1 MSRELE
7 FRHKFGVFAAGAVR
21 RSLIGGFV
29 ARSRD
34 VGPVAAASFRVASR
48 LANTLKGGYPVREP
62 AALATARAILFYAPS
77 SEVAAHLAILG
88 DASLDWST
96 QALILCNC
104 QADPEILA
112 PFREKG
118 ASIASIRDF
127 GVPGFAFMHGS
138 GEARKSA
145 LRVLRLLHLRT
156 IESAPDSE
164 GKFDAAVT
172 LATAA
177 VTPLLDQIAGLL
189 RDSGARDSDA
199 NSLAAALVG
208 QTAREFSRSGRQ
220 SWEWHILEP
229 EAQRLLWQIAHAG
242 ASAELLRELLLLG
255 FDVFGKHKEVAEA
268 IRQSLT
274 PPPKS
279 ETATNGH

>member
-1 MSRELE
+1 MSRDLE
-7 FRHKFGVFAAGAVR
+7 FRHKFGIFGAGAVS

-48 LANTLKGGYPVREP
+48 LANTLKGGYPVRE
-62 AALATARAILFYAPS
+62 ASALLSAKAILFHAPPGD
-77 SEVAAHLAILG
+77 VAAQLEIVSK
-88 DASLDWST
+88 ASLNWGL

-104 QADPEILA
+104 QATPEILA

-118 ASIASIRDF
+118 ASIAAIRDF
-127 GVPGFAFMHGS
+127 GVPGFVFMHGD

-156 IESAPDSE
+156 LETTEAGE

-177 VTPLLDQIAGLL
+177 VTPLLDRIAALL

-208 QTAREFSRSGRQ
+208 QTAREFARSGRQ
-220 SWEWHILEP
+220 SWEWHIQEP
-229 EAQRLLWQIAHAG
+229 DAQRLLRQITEAG
-242 ASAELLRELLLLG
+242 VSAELLRGSASARLRC
-255 FDVFGKHKEVAEA
+255 V
-268 IRQSLT
+268 RQTQGSGRRYS
-274 PPPKS
+274 PSRKK
-279 ETATNGH
+279 